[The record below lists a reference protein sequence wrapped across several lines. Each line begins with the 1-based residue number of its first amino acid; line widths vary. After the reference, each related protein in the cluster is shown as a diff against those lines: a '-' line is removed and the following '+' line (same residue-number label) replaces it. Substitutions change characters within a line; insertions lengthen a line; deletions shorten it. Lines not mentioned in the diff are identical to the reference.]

1 MIPLPRGSRARLLRS
16 LALDRGFATA
26 EFAMVLP
33 AVFLMG
39 VMILWVLS
47 LFITQI
53 QIQSASYLIAR
64 DVARNQMDIYDPQK
78 QLPADFEVHK
88 TITNNLVTVK
98 VSVHKSLL
106 NQRVPCGVDLSAV
119 SIAELERL
127 SVDQASQSY

>member
-33 AVFLMG
+33 AVVLVG

-64 DVARNQMDIYDPQK
+64 DVARNQMNIYDPQK

-88 TITNNLVTVK
+88 TITNNFVTVK
-98 VSVHKSLL
+98 VRVHKSLL
-106 NQRVPCGVDLSAV
+106 NQRVPWGVDLSAV

-127 SVDQASQSY
+127 SVEQTSQNY

>member
-1 MIPLPRGSRARLLRS
+1 
-16 LALDRGFATA
+16 
-26 EFAMVLP
+26 MVLP

-64 DVARNQMDIYDPQK
+64 DVARNQMNIYDPQK

-88 TITNNLVTVK
+88 TITNNFVTVK
-98 VSVHKSLL
+98 VRVHKSLL
-106 NQRVPCGVDLSAV
+106 NQRVPWGVDLSAV

-127 SVDQASQSY
+127 SVEQTSQNY